1 MQLPGPLV
9 QVKKKSISKKNLIFK
24 GMELSCPKKQLNKTF
39 LKFLAQ
45 KNLIKNIYRHS
56 WTNSLRRIWMLE
68 QPLLFTGCSSIQN
81 KFPKLLS

>member
-1 MQLPGPLV
+1 
-9 QVKKKSISKKNLIFK
+9 
-24 GMELSCPKKQLNKTF
+24 MELSCPKKQLNKTF

-81 KFPKLLS
+81 EFANLLS